1 MDRAGFPSTENASTC
16 RLRYDIVL
24 CDMEQ
29 IPRVKLVPSVERASH
44 AIALWIEAALK
55 DVGITQA
62 EAHIVGYLAQVG
74 HCSINDLH
82 HDFGHRRSTLTSIL
96 DRLEARDLVRRTPH
110 PTSRRSVMVELTQE
124 GQATGERVTAL
135 LNRLDAAVRSQTAP
149 RDLEGFYRVS
159 SAVEEGT
166 RDRR

>member
-1 MDRAGFPSTENASTC
+1 
-16 RLRYDIVL
+16 
-24 CDMEQ
+24 MEQ
-29 IPRVKLVPSVERASH
+29 TPRSRLVPSVERASH

-55 DVGITQA
+55 DAGLTQA
-62 EAHIVGYLAQVG
+62 EAHIVGYLSQAG
-74 HCSINDLH
+74 RCSINDLH

-124 GQATGERVTAL
+124 GRAIGEQVGAL
-135 LNRLDAAVRSQTAP
+135 LDQLDAAVRNQITP
-149 RDLEGFYRVS
+149 GDLEGFYSVI
-159 SAVEEGT
+159 AAIEEGT